1 MHIYDISEYA
11 HILCTDKYI
20 IFTELVMCKVDC
32 ITFNCIN
39 FKRAVKII

>member
-20 IFTELVMCKVDC
+20 IFTELELNVQSWLH
-32 ITFNCIN
+32 N
-39 FKRAVKII
+39 F